1 MFRRFSRDDEGSGSQ
16 ELADVF
22 GNCAQEHDAGY
33 GIQDFELRHVNR
45 AEIRYLDVSF
55 WTLLG
60 V

>member
-1 MFRRFSRDDEGSGSQ
+1 MFGI
-16 ELADVF
+16 
-22 GNCAQEHDAGY
+22 CAQEHDAGY

>member
-1 MFRRFSRDDEGSGSQ
+1 MMKARAARSLRMFGI
-16 ELADVF
+16 
-22 GNCAQEHDAGY
+22 CAQEHDAGY